1 MTAADIHSSYEDL
14 LELFRQDHFTR
25 MPVYDGT
32 IDNVVGLINMKD
44 LILFDG
50 KEPFDIHS
58 FLRKPVFTVENKS
71 ISDLMQ
77 EMQKDQYNMAIVLDE
92 YGELAGILTVE
103 DIIEEIVGEVQDEYD
118 ANENDNISRIADHT
132 WQVKGYLSFMI

>member
-1 MTAADIHSSYEDL
+1 
-14 LELFRQDHFTR
+14 
-25 MPVYDGT
+25 
-32 IDNVVGLINMKD
+32 
-44 LILFDG
+44 
-50 KEPFDIHS
+50 
-58 FLRKPVFTVENKS
+58 
-71 ISDLMQ
+71 MQ